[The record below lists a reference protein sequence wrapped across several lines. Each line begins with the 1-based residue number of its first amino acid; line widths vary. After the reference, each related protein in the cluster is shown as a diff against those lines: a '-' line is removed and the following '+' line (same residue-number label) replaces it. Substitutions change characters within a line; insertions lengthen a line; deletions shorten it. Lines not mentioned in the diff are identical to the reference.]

1 MSASE
6 SFTIA
11 NSTQGYAPTWNL
23 SKLWYSLRSSRI
35 SSKREPAMDGKWSKF
50 WRINLFEGMKNDVKR
65 RAPFYWSDWRD
76 AWNYRVVPASVYMY
90 FAK

>member
-1 MSASE
+1 
-6 SFTIA
+6 
-11 NSTQGYAPTWNL
+11 
-23 SKLWYSLRSSRI
+23 
-35 SSKREPAMDGKWSKF
+35 MDGKWSKF